1 MFELNSPEHKAYA
14 WGCEE
19 GEQAERKRII
29 ALLNESFPA
38 GWDYAEKDPIVS
50 VITLIKEDAQRRV
63 LDELQRLAEET
74 GEHENFDN
82 PLIDGETK

>member
-29 ALLNESFPA
+29 ALLKESYPA
-38 GWDYAEKDPIVS
+38 GWDYAEKDPIQS
-50 VITLIKEDAQRRV
+50 VIALIE
-63 LDELQRLAEET
+63 
-74 GEHENFDN
+74 GESE
-82 PLIDGETK
+82 